1 MNTSAKVSVKYG
13 LITVILL
20 IAYFLILKVIGLH
33 NNPWFRM
40 FNGLFVAF
48 GIYAS
53 IKNFKLISGTTFTYI
68 NGFKT
73 GLLTG
78 FLATFIF
85 ALFMGIYMFH
95 LDVEFKNN
103 LLKDWFQDYNH
114 GGGILIFIILIEGMA
129 STTVLTLTFMQ
140 IFKNSKNLPQNK

>member
-1 MNTSAKVSVKYG
+1 MNNSAKVSIKYG
-13 LITVILL
+13 LITTILL

-40 FNGLFVAF
+40 LNGLFVAL
-48 GIYAS
+48 GIYLA
-53 IKNFKLISGTTFTYI
+53 IKNYKLISGNTFTYI

-78 FLATFIF
+78 FLATFLF
-85 ALFMGIYMFH
+85 AVFMGIYMFH
-95 LDVEFKNN
+95 LDVDFKNN

-114 GGGILIFIILIEGMA
+114 GGGILIFIILIEGLS
-129 STTVLTLTFMQ
+129 STTILTLTFMQ
-140 IFKNSKNLPQNK
+140 MFKNSKNLIQNK

>member
-1 MNTSAKVSVKYG
+1 MNTSAKISIKYG
-13 LITVILL
+13 LITTILL

-40 FNGLFVAF
+40 LNGLFVAL
-48 GIYAS
+48 GIFLA
-53 IKNFKLISGTTFTYI
+53 IKNYKLISGSTFTYI

-95 LDVEFKNN
+95 LDVDFMNN

-114 GGGILIFIILIEGMA
+114 GGGILIFIILIEGLSS
-129 STTVLTLTFMQ
+129 STILTLTFMQ
-140 IFKNSKNLPQNK
+140 IFKNSKNLTQN

>member
-53 IKNFKLISGTTFTYI
+53 IKNYKLISGITFTYI

-78 FLATFIF
+78 FLSTFIF
-85 ALFMGIYMFH
+85 ALFLGIYMFH
-95 LDVEFKNN
+95 LDVEFMNN

-114 GGGILIFIILIEGMA
+114 GGGILIFIIIIEGMA